1 MSSTSTS
8 NEQDS
13 RFVSRLTRDTLALIM
28 AGGRGSRLMQM
39 TLSRAKPAVPFGGKF
54 RIIDFTLSNCINSGI
69 RRVGVLT
76 QYKSHSLIRHLQ
88 QGWGFLRGQFGEF
101 IELLPAEQ
109 RGEAYD
115 WYSGTADSVYQNLD
129 FIRRHQP
136 AYVLVLA
143 GDHIYKMDYGPMLAQ
158 HARTGAQV
166 TVGCIEVPAEEASGF
181 GVMQVDAAN
190 RVVEFQEKP
199 QAPHC
204 LADKPGV
211 ALASMGIYVF
221 DARFLLEQLSRDAGV
236 RESSHDFGKDVVPAL
251 IAGGKV
257 YAYRFSDLNEPG
269 RQGYWRD
276 VGTIDSYWLANI
288 ELTYLVPELNLY
300 DARWPIWTLQEQVP
314 PAKFVHDEDG
324 RRGKAVSSLVSGGCI
339 ISGAG
344 VRNSLLF
351 TGVRINSYSRIEQ
364 AVILPY
370 VNIARSAKLKRV
382 VIDRGVHIPEGLVI
396 GEDPDDPQVDGS
408 IDALEADARADAQLV
423 LAGERGGDDRAVFA
437 AGIRA
442 EQSAIGQR
450 QVVDAGFSRRVD
462 ADDRDR
468 SRQGT
473 RPERVGAEVGPAD
486 EGRGG
491 HVDAGDRAD
500 GRERVPAQ
508 AGLAERC
515 HREVG
520 ATEGR
525 RDGSIDGRVD
535 PGGRRQAGRQHR
547 DPEGDPDRGQDRPQ
561 RAGAQP
567 APGQLM
573 DAAHRRSE
581 PELGES
587 RDERRRVVIGS
598 PPQLDG
604 VADPPVT
611 DDEHTVGV
619 GGRLRIVGHQDDR
632 LVPLLARPPERVE
645 DLGPGRVVEV
655 AGRLVGE
662 EEGRSGDQGA
672 GHRDPLL
679 LAGRQL
685 VGLVVLLAG
694 QFDRGDHVPDPL
706 GQLAA

>member
-221 DARFLLEQLSRDAGV
+221 DARFLLEQLSRDAGI
-236 RESSHDFGKDVVPAL
+236 RESSHDFGKDVVPSL

-300 DARWPIWTLQEQVP
+300 DAQWPIWTLQEQVP
-314 PAKFVHDEDG
+314 PAKFVFEQG
-324 RRGKAVSSLVSGGCI
+324 PAAGTAVESLVAGGCI
-339 ISGAG
+339 VSGAQ
-344 VRNSLLF
+344 VRRSVLSVNVRIERGTQIEDSLLLP
-351 TGVRINSYSRIEQ
+351 GARIGSNCEIRRAIIDEGCVIPDGSRI
-364 AVILPY
+364 
-370 VNIARSAKLKRV
+370 
-382 VIDRGVHIPEGLVI
+382 G
-396 GEDPDDPQVDGS
+396 
-408 IDALEADARADAQLV
+408 
-423 LAGERGGDDRAVFA
+423 
-437 AGIRA
+437 
-442 EQSAIGQR
+442 
-450 QVVDAGFSRRVD
+450 
-462 ADDRDR
+462 
-468 SRQGT
+468 
-473 RPERVGAEVGPAD
+473 
-486 EGRGG
+486 
-491 HVDAGDRAD
+491 
-500 GRERVPAQ
+500 
-508 AGLAERC
+508 C
-515 HREVG
+515 
-520 ATEGR
+520 
-525 RDGSIDGRVD
+525 
-535 PGGRRQAGRQHR
+535 
-547 DPEGDPDRGQDRPQ
+547 
-561 RAGAQP
+561 
-567 APGQLM
+567 
-573 DAAHRRSE
+573 
-581 PELGES
+581 
-587 RDERRRVVIGS
+587 
-598 PPQLDG
+598 
-604 VADPPVT
+604 
-611 DDEHTVGV
+611 
-619 GGRLRIVGHQDDR
+619 
-632 LVPLLARPPERVE
+632 
-645 DLGPGRVVEV
+645 DLGIDKKQYYVS
-655 AGRLVGE
+655 AGGVTLVTRE
-662 EEGRSGDQGA
+662 MLDA
-672 GHRDPLL
+672 
-679 LAGRQL
+679 
-685 VGLVVLLAG
+685 
-694 QFDRGDHVPDPL
+694 
-706 GQLAA
+706 